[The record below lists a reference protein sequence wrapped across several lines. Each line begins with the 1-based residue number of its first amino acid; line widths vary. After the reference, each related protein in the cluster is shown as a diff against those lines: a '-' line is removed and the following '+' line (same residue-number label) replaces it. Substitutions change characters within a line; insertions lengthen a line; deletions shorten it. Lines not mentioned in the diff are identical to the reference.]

1 MFAIHDK
8 HGLKLRGTLEL
19 INKHKKPAPIRL
31 NRTKAFWDETEPRGT
46 VVAFTQQPSN
56 TPRYLKADE
65 LYKRALK
72 LRVNEPVVHA
82 HQVMSTQVYT
92 VSPEDWLSDAW
103 RWLQLYDI
111 KQLPVVQ
118 KGVGIVSM
126 LSRRDIEKHIFDDHW
141 DVEELATKRVGSIM
155 SDEVITTEPVSSV
168 RRIARVM
175 VDHNQHAMPV
185 IDNGKLAGI
194 LTRGDILRVLSEE
207 PKLNL
212 WA

>member
-1 MFAIHDK
+1 MFAIHDE

-19 INKHKKPAPIRL
+19 INKHKKPAPVRL
-31 NRTKAFWDETEPRGT
+31 NRSKSFWDEPEPRGT

-92 VSPEDWLSDAW
+92 VSPDDWLSDAW
-103 RWLQLYDI
+103 RWLHMYDI
-111 KQLPVVQ
+111 KQLPVIK

-126 LSRRDIEKHIFDDHW
+126 LSRRDIERNIFDQNW
-141 DVEELATKRVGSIM
+141 DVESLATKRVKTIM
-155 SDEVITTEPVSSV
+155 SDQIITTEPVSSV

-185 IDNGKLAGI
+185 METDKLVGI
-194 LTRGDILRVLSEE
+194 VTRGDILRVLSEE
-207 PKLNL
+207 PKMNL